1 MVLKMPSF
9 QQQQK
14 QITYKETKYGPFLRK
29 KKKQKLT
36 KDCPRASPDIGVIGQ
51 IC

>member
-14 QITYKETKYGPFLRK
+14 QMAYKETKYGPFLR

-36 KDCPRASPDIGVIGQ
+36 KDCPRASPDIGVTGQ